1 MWFVSG
7 PVKKAMMPSSPKMN
21 NPPPYFKGPGNVMF
35 PGPSYFYFLSFV
47 IYLMLPVLH
56 ANMNV
61 TCKTAYY
68 ILPEVYTC

>member
-7 PVKKAMMPSSPKMN
+7 PVKKAMMLSSPKMN
-21 NPPPYFKGPGNVMF
+21 NPPPYSESPGNVC
-35 PGPSYFYFLSFV
+35 SRDLLIFYFLSFV